1 MVRFLMVQVRDF
13 NSLIYHTMIFCLLV
27 RLIPYK
33 ILITSYECERN
44 ISSVAFFQYDKNK
57 PQRLVLLENDPET
70 NKTEEWCI
78 YESYS
83 DILVAP
89 KCDKPLPG
97 LDFGSE
103 VVFHE
108 FTA

>member
-1 MVRFLMVQVRDF
+1 MVQVRDF

-57 PQRLVLLENDPET
+57 PQRLVLLENDPKT

-78 YESYS
+78 YNSLG
-83 DILVAP
+83 DILIVP
-89 KCDKPLPG
+89 TCDKPPIG
-97 LDFGSE
+97 LDYGYE
-103 VVFHE
+103 MIFHE
-108 FTA
+108 LIA